1 MPIYHPLELRLEKL
15 IRDCP
20 HCAALSVTAERGE
33 QFGVVVRH
41 RGYPVGVWSVI
52 GDRLCF
58 RNIAVWEV
66 LHTLADAPTAHTATL
81 AMARGNYWG
90 A

>member
-1 MPIYHPLELRLEKL
+1 MPNYHPFELMLEKL
-15 IRDCP
+15 IHDCP
-20 HCAALSVTAERGE
+20 RCATLSVTAERGE

-52 GDRLCF
+52 DGRLCF
-58 RNIAVWEV
+58 RNIAVWEI
-66 LHTLADAPTAHTATL
+66 LQTSADAAAAHAITQK
-81 AMARGNYWG
+81 MAQSNYWG